1 MKRHDELKWSRK
13 QRLINAEAPRMSHAS
28 LFFIFISFISGY
40 YLAFNRDT
48 HGIIKASMQAVSN
61 IASETEEEKDFLSP
75 DELLGRL
82 TKERMKVKKKLM
94 EEYGNSF
101 GWIFD
106 PVVFTSRLF
115 LQNEVSKLRLT
126 RRVMIKLIEA
136 QMQRS
141 SVQNEN
147 DDQQNFKM
155 PTFTWVTAGDSSAA
169 GHGNLFSQSYTAVL
183 EDTVKD
189 AFEVLNIKFQGKN
202 YGMGGYVSAPE
213 LAICMESVFGTDI
226 DVLNWDFSM
235 MEDTTAHRFADLW
248 GNRAAIHPTKPILF
262 LMDSV
267 ESPRWTGHF
276 TRLEKNGMGTV
287 LMNSDGY
294 SMLKGRIPDSNSMT
308 IDEAEKIL
316 PPSVRY
322 FICNGATEGA
332 AQCDDPVRF
341 GKCEIEN
348 GKLCQDQKWATKDV
362 CNDARFQ
369 SSWHP
374 GW

>member
-147 DDQQNFKM
+147 DLRCK
-155 PTFTWVTAGDSSAA
+155 A
-169 GHGNLFSQSYTAVL
+169 
-183 EDTVKD
+183 
-189 AFEVLNIKFQGKN
+189 
-202 YGMGGYVSAPE
+202 
-213 LAICMESVFGTDI
+213 
-226 DVLNWDFSM
+226 
-235 MEDTTAHRFADLW
+235 
-248 GNRAAIHPTKPILF
+248 
-262 LMDSV
+262 
-267 ESPRWTGHF
+267 
-276 TRLEKNGMGTV
+276 
-287 LMNSDGY
+287 
-294 SMLKGRIPDSNSMT
+294 
-308 IDEAEKIL
+308 
-316 PPSVRY
+316 
-322 FICNGATEGA
+322 
-332 AQCDDPVRF
+332 
-341 GKCEIEN
+341 
-348 GKLCQDQKWATKDV
+348 KL
-362 CNDARFQ
+362 
-369 SSWHP
+369 
-374 GW
+374 